1 MSQDAGE
8 KLKPDQELISL
19 SWKKEENEREED
31 RWTVMMCFHYPKL
44 AGVRTMYEGCSFH
57 GQCPKV

>member
-31 RWTVMMCFHYPKL
+31 RWTVMTSFHYPKL
-44 AGVRTMYEGCSFH
+44 AGVRPMCEGCSFH
-57 GQCPKV
+57 GQCPKL

>member
-8 KLKPDQELISL
+8 KLKPDLELISL

-31 RWTVMMCFHYPKL
+31 RRTVMMCFHHPKL
-44 AGVRTMYEGCSFH
+44 AGVRPMCEGCSFH
-57 GQCPKV
+57 GQCPKL

>member
-8 KLKPDQELISL
+8 KLKPDLELISL

-31 RWTVMMCFHYPKL
+31 RWTVRRSFHYPKL
-44 AGVRTMYEGCSFH
+44 AGVRPMCDGCSFQ
-57 GQCPKV
+57 GQRPKV